1 MPCGAPDAP
10 SRSLP
15 AAELPAHWNLD
26 MQNLTALK
34 PGAATRRRLLA
45 FALACACAP
54 AFAAPALRAT
64 DAWIRWL
71 PAGLPAGGYVV
82 LHNDGARAAELVG
95 ASSPDYAQAMLHRT
109 QAGAGGEMSM
119 VHVAKVVVPAHGSLA
134 FKPGGYHIML
144 MHARHAIQ
152 PGDHVPV
159 SLRFAD
165 GTELKVDFE
174 VRSASGAMPGMSDM
188 PQK

>member
-1 MPCGAPDAP
+1 MNHRHTPK
-10 SRSLP
+10 
-15 AAELPAHWNLD
+15 
-26 MQNLTALK
+26 T
-34 PGAATRRRLLA
+34 GAASRRRLLA
-45 FALACACAP
+45 FALALACAP

-82 LHNDGARAAELVG
+82 LHNDGAHAAELVS
-95 ASSPDYAQAMLHRT
+95 ASSPDYAQTMLHQT
-109 QAGAGGEMSM
+109 LAGNGGEMRM
-119 VHVAKVVVPAHGSLA
+119 VHVDKVVVPAHGTLA

-174 VRSASGAMPGMSDM
+174 VRSASGAKADMSSMPGMGAM